1 DVDNVV
7 PRLLDFVRVLRKELQ
22 FYPVRYINGK
32 ANALAVMS
40 NCFVFRP
47 QISEGNTLK
56 AIQARH
62 PLQELLVEHY
72 IPNDIFLDSSDSLK
86 VVTGHNGSGR
96 QTTLHKLKIPAD
108 ILTILLAPGKSVYL
122 KMVGLLQYMAQIG
135 SFVPADKAEMGLV
148 TKIFT
153 RIQRIVYTRAEHV
166 ISMESATVS
175 QSSFTIDCNQM
186 AWMLNHGDGR
196 SLFLVD
202 EFGKGTAELDGVA
215 LLVRNHS
222 DSGRSTMKLRSYI
235 SAAVTQSSIINY
247 LAKKRFTTRR
257 PRVVLTTHFLVHF
270 LISPCCFFAA
280 MLIAAC
286 EQEIFRSD
294 LLEPEL
300 IVDQSLPQ
308 NGDEQCESSSDTARV
323 VCTVM
328 ASTDAPESFSA
339 TSNAVPLYE
348 LRHGISGHSNAL
360 TCAAKCGIPLE
371 LVERAQEVLDCSKRG
386 VPISS
391 RRQSAG
397 PSPEEQLAAFF
408 SSIDNWQAAGDDAI
422 SRFLTIAR
430 MGTK

>member
-1 DVDNVV
+1 
-7 PRLLDFVRVLRKELQ
+7 
-22 FYPVRYINGK
+22 
-32 ANALAVMS
+32 
-40 NCFVFRP
+40 
-47 QISEGNTLK
+47 
-56 AIQARH
+56 
-62 PLQELLVEHY
+62 
-72 IPNDIFLDSSDSLK
+72 
-86 VVTGHNGSGR
+86 
-96 QTTLHKLKIPAD
+96 
-108 ILTILLAPGKSVYL
+108 
-122 KMVGLLQYMAQIG
+122 
-135 SFVPADKAEMGLV
+135 
-148 TKIFT
+148 
-153 RIQRIVYTRAEHV
+153 
-166 ISMESATVS
+166 MESATVS

-215 LLVRNHS
+215 LL
-222 DSGRSTMKLRSYI
+222 
-235 SAAVTQSSIINY
+235 SSIINY
-247 LAKKRFTTRR
+247 LAKKRFTTGR
-257 PRVVLTTHFLVHF
+257 PRVVLTTHFL
-270 LISPCCFFAA
+270 
-280 MLIAAC
+280 
-286 EQEIFRSD
+286 EIFRSD